1 MVFDTRK
8 YITTIILDGPFKPL
22 IILCITYLL
31 GKEDD
36 VEDYEYDDGLD
47 DTEEMTSY
55 ERVMRGKRSAEDY
68 DDYDEDYDDE
78 DIEDYDDLVND
89 GEDEDEEESEEE
101 EEDEDYTD
109 GEPITKNIADK
120 DEKIKGEL

>member
-1 MVFDTRK
+1 M
-8 YITTIILDGPFKPL
+8 
-22 IILCITYLL
+22 TYLL

-36 VEDYEYDDGLD
+36 VEDYEYDDGFD
-47 DTEEMTSY
+47 DAEEMTSY
-55 ERVMRGKRSAEDY
+55 ERVMRGKRSVEDY
-68 DDYDEDYDDE
+68 DDDYDEDYDDE
-78 DIEDYDDLVND
+78 DIEDYDDLYND